1 MGFGFVVE
9 RFGLFV
15 QMVSQQPLSMSQRG
29 LSLWL
34 GVGLLLGGLCLGIQA
49 WALSNGNAH
58 WQTMVYTVLTLGQMA
73 HVMANR
79 SESDPLWRLGLRSNR
94 PLLGAVLL
102 TFGLQMATI
111 YMPFLNPIFKTQ
123 PLDWS
128 ELALCLGAAGVVWVV
143 VEIEKSWRR
152 RYAASASDTAM
163 DAP

>member
-1 MGFGFVVE
+1 
-9 RFGLFV
+9 
-15 QMVSQQPLSMSQRG
+15 MVF
-29 LSLWL
+29 
-34 GVGLLLGGLCLGIQA
+34 
-49 WALSNGNAH
+49 
-58 WQTMVYTVLTLGQMA
+58 TVLTLGQMA
-73 HVMANR
+73 HVMAIR
-79 SESDPLWRLGLRSNR
+79 SESEPLWRLGLRSNR